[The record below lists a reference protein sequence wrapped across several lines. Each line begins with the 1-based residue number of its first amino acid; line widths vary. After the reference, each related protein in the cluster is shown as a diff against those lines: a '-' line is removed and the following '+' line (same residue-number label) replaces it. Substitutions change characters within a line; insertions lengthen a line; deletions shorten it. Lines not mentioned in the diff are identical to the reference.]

1 MTETQATIQ
10 PKTEA
15 SKTAAPSASTPRTGT
30 SRTAPRT
37 GGSRPG
43 QSGGRGGRPTRRPER
58 VKPEFEQK
66 ILTIRRVTRVMK
78 GGRRFSFSVT
88 IAIGNR
94 QGVVGVGVG
103 KAGDT
108 SLAIQKAYNNA
119 KRNLVRLRLSEN
131 KSIGHD
137 VQAKYSSAIVKLMP
151 NTARGLVAGSGVRA
165 VLELAGV
172 TDITAKILT
181 RSKNQLNVAR
191 ATIDA
196 LAPFS
201 EPYVEKST
209 KKADAKDK
217 DAKAE
222 PAKK

>member
-15 SKTAAPSASTPRTGT
+15 PKTAA
-30 SRTAPRT
+30 APRT
-37 GGSRPG
+37 GGARTSSPRQGGARPG
-43 QSGGRGGRPTRRPER
+43 SSSRGRRPATKRPER
-58 VKPEFEQK
+58 AKPDFEQK

-108 SLAIQKAYNNA
+108 SLAIQKAYNHA
-119 KRNLVRLRLSEN
+119 KRNLVRLHLSEN
-131 KSIGHD
+131 KSINHD
-137 VQAKYSSAIVKLMP
+137 TQAKYSSAVVKLMP

-172 TDITAKILT
+172 TDVTAKILT
-181 RSKNQLNVAR
+181 RSKNQLNIAR
-191 ATIDA
+191 ATVDA

-201 EPYVEKST
+201 EPYVEKKA
-209 KKADAKDK
+209 KKADAADK
-217 DAKAE
+217 DAKADS
-222 PAKK
+222 AKNN